1 MSTPWNPTDV
11 APVAALEL
19 CAQIRLADADGTGLA
34 ASLSLTELDIS
45 RMECMFWRTY
55 AGQTSQGHAVF
66 ARFICLQPILAARRL
81 SDLLEAHRD
90 RTIETACAIA
100 SEFPLNM
107 QWGFNRQKLINAIR
121 LTMTELALPHEPLAV
136 AA

>member
-11 APVAALEL
+11 APVAAFEL

-55 AGQTSQGHAVF
+55 AGQASQGHAVF
-66 ARFICLQPILAARRL
+66 ARLICLQPILAARRL

-100 SEFPLNM
+100 SEMPLNM

-121 LTMTELALPHEPLAV
+121 LTMTELALPHERLAV

>member
-11 APVAALEL
+11 APVAAFEL

-55 AGQTSQGHAVF
+55 AGQASQGHAVF
-66 ARFICLQPILAARRL
+66 ARIWTLDELRNTASVQEQVVALLSRRPI
-81 SDLLEAHRD
+81 
-90 RTIETACAIA
+90 
-100 SEFPLNM
+100 SE
-107 QWGFNRQKLINAIR
+107 
-121 LTMTELALPHEPLAV
+121 
-136 AA
+136 